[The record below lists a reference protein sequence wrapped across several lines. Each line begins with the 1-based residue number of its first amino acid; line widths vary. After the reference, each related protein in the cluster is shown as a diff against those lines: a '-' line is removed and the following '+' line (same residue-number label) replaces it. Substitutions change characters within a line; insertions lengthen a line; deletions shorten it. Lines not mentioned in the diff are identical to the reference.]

1 MIGASAAS
9 SSCPQSTSRPAV
21 RLPQHQRRQQQQR
34 QRAVGA
40 RRLCAAAS
48 GAAAGGG
55 GEQPPALDTSYVGA
69 QPAAG
74 MDPKVAEA
82 LAKVQAALSDAEDNM
97 QRLHELPSAQLPSK
111 WTPVLAVVRTIAQF
125 AALTAICVAAH
136 SFSLAARVL
145 VSLAVGLGAAWYGWR
160 RSSLSP
166 SGALASVLVGWGT
179 LGASFRCGLLLL
191 TFFVT
196 SSKITQLG
204 EELKDVEEGHKK
216 GGQRDWR
223 QVCCNALVPT
233 GLALAAAYFSGS
245 MSAAGGADLALG
257 QAPAGG
263 ASVALARLLTALHAA
278 FLGYYACCC
287 GDTWSS
293 ELGQLRCGGSL
304 LVVACPWCAC

>member
-1 MIGASAAS
+1 M
-9 SSCPQSTSRPAV
+9 
-21 RLPQHQRRQQQQR
+21 
-34 QRAVGA
+34 
-40 RRLCAAAS
+40 
-48 GAAAGGG
+48 
-55 GEQPPALDTSYVGA
+55 
-69 QPAAG
+69 
-74 MDPKVAEA
+74 
-82 LAKVQAALSDAEDNM
+82 
-97 QRLHELPSAQLPSK
+97 
-111 WTPVLAVVRTIAQF
+111 
-125 AALTAICVAAH
+125 
-136 SFSLAARVL
+136 
-145 VSLAVGLGAAWYGWR
+145 
-160 RSSLSP
+160 
-166 SGALASVLVGWGT
+166 LVGWGT

-293 ELGQLRCGGSL
+293 ELGQLSEQQPRLITTMRPVQKGTNGGVTWLGLGASLAGGLAMGLTFYLATLFSPGSGGLAGPAARQWQLVALGVGAGLVGSL
-304 LVVACPWCAC
+304 IDSLLGATIQFTGFNRATKKITGRPGPDVSHISGLPVLDNNMVNAVSASVTAGLTAALAAAMLA